1 MCAVFVSVCVVVVFG
16 NLSKWYRKILVNS
29 LKKNVKII
37 IFILFNYSKCLY

>member
-16 NLSKWYRKILVNS
+16 YCKILVNS